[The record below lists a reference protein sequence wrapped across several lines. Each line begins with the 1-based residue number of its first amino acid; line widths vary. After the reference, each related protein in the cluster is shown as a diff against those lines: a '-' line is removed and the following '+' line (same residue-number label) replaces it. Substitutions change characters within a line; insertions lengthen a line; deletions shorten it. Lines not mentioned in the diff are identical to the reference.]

1 MLAAFL
7 QLIDDTETRSDFEK
21 FYYQYRKLLY
31 YVAYDIVKDA
41 HLAEDVLSETFMNL
55 ARNFD
60 FIRSLGG
67 NIMCRQIKRY
77 AVVSVKHTAINLM
90 KKEKRGSDISFEDSE
105 LEWST
110 DDPNSFDQIIEK
122 EQIERVNRVLEELPQ
137 IYKEVM
143 QLYVVCENNVDEV
156 AKALDLTKQTVYKRI
171 QRARKMIE
179 KALEE

>member
-21 FYYQYRKLLY
+21 FYYQYSKLLY

-67 NIMCRQIKRY
+67 DIMCRQIKRY

-110 DDPNSFDQIIEK
+110 DDPNALELIIEK
-122 EQIERVNRVLEELPQ
+122 EQIERVCQRRFRF
-137 IYKEVM
+137 
-143 QLYVVCENNVDEV
+143 
-156 AKALDLTKQTVYKRI
+156 DLKR
-171 QRARKMIE
+171 RRK
-179 KALEE
+179 LT

>member
-7 QLIDDTETRSDFEK
+7 QLIDDAETRSDFEK

-55 ARNFD
+55 ARNID

-67 NIMCRQIKRY
+67 DIMCRQIKRY

-110 DDPNSFDQIIEK
+110 EEPNALELIIEK

-137 IYKEVM
+137 KYKEVM
-143 QLYVVCENNVDEV
+143 QLYVVCESNVDEV
-156 AKALDLTKQTVYKRI
+156 AKALGLTKQTVYKRI

>member
-31 YVAYDIVKDA
+31 YVAYDIVKDT
-41 HLAEDVLSETFMNL
+41 HLAEDVLSETFMKL

-60 FIRSLGG
+60 FIRTLGG
-67 NIMCRQIKRY
+67 DIMCQQIKRY
-77 AVVSVKHTAINLM
+77 AVVSIKHTAINLM

-110 DDPNSFDQIIEK
+110 DDPNALELIIEK

>member
-1 MLAAFL
+1 
-7 QLIDDTETRSDFEK
+7 
-21 FYYQYRKLLY
+21 
-31 YVAYDIVKDA
+31 
-41 HLAEDVLSETFMNL
+41 
-55 ARNFD
+55 
-60 FIRSLGG
+60 
-67 NIMCRQIKRY
+67 MCQQIKRY
-77 AVVSVKHTAINLM
+77 AVVSIKHTAINLM
-90 KKEKRGSDISFEDSE
+90 KKEKRGSDISFEDCE

-110 DDPNSFDQIIEK
+110 DDPNALELIIEK